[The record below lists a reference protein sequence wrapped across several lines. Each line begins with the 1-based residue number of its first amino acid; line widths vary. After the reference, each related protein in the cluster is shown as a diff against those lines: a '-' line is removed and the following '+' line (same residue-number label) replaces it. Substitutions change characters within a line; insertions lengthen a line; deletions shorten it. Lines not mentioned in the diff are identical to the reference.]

1 MIGATASA
9 RQITRSDLAAAMSR
23 ADLARERSEAA
34 LRLARQLI
42 ETSHELRSEAG
53 AGATVWPRYFVVHG
67 SLDGS
72 RVRAS
77 WFRGSLQATSLL
89 RSRAELL
96 VAMGESFRVDNEHG
110 PVVVAALDDSLAA
123 MLTIVRA
130 CDRIDAVSLGPLVGL
145 RRVRSSRDP

>member
-42 ETSHELRSEAG
+42 ETSQALRSEAG
-53 AGATVWPRYFVVHG
+53 ATAWPRYFVVHG

-145 RRVRSSRDP
+145 RRVQGSRDP